1 MRKLILAASAGAIG
15 FMIALSPASALTSY
29 QIQTNG
35 GANFNGTNQ
44 SDSGG
49 LTINSTTT
57 EQSGLGYGYGQP
69 TTTNNFNSSSSQQED
84 LSRDMSWQGT
94 GYYLRP
100 NR

>member
-15 FMIALSPASALTSY
+15 TMLAFSPAFALTSY
-29 QIQTNG
+29 QINTDNQ
-35 GANFNGTNQ
+35 ANFQ
-44 SDSGG
+44 DPDSKSPVGG
-49 LTINSTTT
+49 LTINSST
-57 EQSGLGYGYGQP
+57 QDAYGN
-69 TTTNNFNSSSSQQED
+69 TVNNFNSSSSQQED